1 MIISISL
8 FAGLAE
14 RLGTS
19 RISLNCSES
28 GLTAE
33 RLKKL
38 LSDAYPDA
46 APLISA
52 AMIAVNQE
60 YATADCPIRETDEIA
75 LIPPVSG
82 G

>member
-1 MIISISL
+1 MKIEISL

-28 GLTAE
+28 SLTAE

-46 APLISA
+46 SPLISA
-52 AMIAVNQE
+52 AMVAVNQE
-60 YATADCPIRETDEIA
+60 YAAANCPIQETDEIA